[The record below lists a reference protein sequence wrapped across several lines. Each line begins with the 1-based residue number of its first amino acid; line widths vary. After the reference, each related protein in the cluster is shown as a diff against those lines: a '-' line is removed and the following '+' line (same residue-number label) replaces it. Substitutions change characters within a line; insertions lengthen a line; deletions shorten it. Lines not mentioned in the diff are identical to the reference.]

1 MFTADPRMTADKIIA
16 DLRDLYGT
24 EFTAADIRGYCA
36 SHNVSYQTVTKRLT
50 NFKVGKGKWNLEVT
64 TRAVENIEKSFS
76 APAVEH
82 KLEQN
87 LVPEKDDTF
96 VHFGPFS
103 DLKAILKSRLFYPT
117 FITGLS
123 GNGKT
128 FGVEQAC
135 AQLKRELIRVNIT
148 LSLIHI

>member
-1 MFTADPRMTADKIIA
+1 MFTADPRMTSDKIIG
-16 DLRDLYGT
+16 DLRKLYGT
-24 EFTAADIRGYCA
+24 EFTAADVRGYCA

-50 NFKVGKGKWNLEVT
+50 DFKVGKGKWNLEVT
-64 TRAVENIEKSFS
+64 LDKVEEIERSYN

-103 DLKAILKSRLFYPT
+103 DLKAIINSNLF
-117 FITGLS
+117 
-123 GNGKT
+123 
-128 FGVEQAC
+128 
-135 AQLKRELIRVNIT
+135 
-148 LSLIHI
+148 